1 MQIEVEVLQPITVGW
16 QNVDD
21 VDRFTYLGRI
31 LACDGDTE
39 ADVNCKI
46 GKAASILLQWLQCRR
61 MRSTWTTSV
70 ISTDTFI
77 YLFKIN
83 HITDNR

>member
-46 GKAASILLQWLQCRR
+46 GKAASILQR